1 MMILG
6 QHQLLDLVQALE
18 AAVMEV
24 AVNQVAVTL
33 SLVQSQAVN
42 QNQSLTHLERRTKF
56 KLNHHQKLM
65 DLSFGSPVQ
74 VYLLCRDQ
82 QYSKSNSRRQLH
94 QTVVQKRIH

>member
-6 QHQLLDLVQALE
+6 RHQLLDLVQALE
-18 AAVMEV
+18 AVVMEV

-33 SLVQSQAVN
+33 SLVQSQALN
-42 QNQSLTHLERRTKF
+42 WNQSLTHLERRNKF

-65 DLSFGSPVQ
+65 DPSFGSPVQ

-82 QYSKSNSRRQLH
+82 QCSRSNSSRMQPH
-94 QTVVQKRIH
+94 QTVVQKR